1 LEKKMSH
8 SQQKVRGLYFEEFE
22 VGMTIITAGRT
33 ITESDIVMF
42 AGLSGDFNQIHTD
55 AEYSRSSLAGQR
67 VAHGLLILSIA
78 SGLAVRTGFMEGTV
92 QLFREVVEWKFIKPV
107 FIGDTI
113 HVAVTVL
120 ETKDLRRM
128 GSGLVTL
135 EVDVRNQ
142 REDSVMKGIWRI
154 LVAPR
159 PTE

>member
-1 LEKKMSH
+1 MSQ

-22 VGMTIITAGRT
+22 VGISIVSAGRT
-33 ITESDIVMF
+33 MTESDIVMF
-42 AGLSGDFNQIHTD
+42 AGLSGDFTQIHTD

-92 QLFREVVEWKFIKPV
+92 QLFREVDEWKFIKPV

-113 HVAVTVL
+113 HVVVTVL

-142 REDSVMKGIWRI
+142 HQESVMKGIWKI
-154 LVAPR
+154 LVALR

>member
-1 LEKKMSH
+1 MSQ

-22 VGMTIITAGRT
+22 IGMTILSAGRT

-55 AEYSRSSLAGQR
+55 AEYSKASLAGQR
-67 VAHGLLILSIA
+67 VAHGLLCLSIA
-78 SGLAVRTGFMEGTV
+78 SGLAVRTGFMDGTV
-92 QLFREVVEWKFIKPV
+92 QFFREVAEWKFIKPV

-113 HVAVTVL
+113 HVVVTVL

-128 GSGLVTL
+128 GSGLVVL
-135 EVDVRNQ
+135 DVDVHNQ
-142 REDSVMKGIWRI
+142 RDESVMRGIWRI

-159 PTE
+159 PKE

>member
-1 LEKKMSH
+1 MSQ

-22 VGMTIITAGRT
+22 IGMTIVSAGRT

-55 AEYSRSSLAGQR
+55 AEYSKASLAGQR
-67 VAHGLLILSIA
+67 VAHGLLCLSIA
-78 SGLAVRTGFMEGTV
+78 SGLAVRTGFMDGTV
-92 QLFREVVEWKFIKPV
+92 QFFREVAEWKFVKPV

-113 HVAVTVL
+113 HVVVTVL

-128 GSGLVTL
+128 GSGLVVL
-135 EVDVRNQ
+135 DVDVHNQ
-142 REDSVMKGIWRI
+142 RDESVMRGIWRI

-159 PTE
+159 PKE

>member
-1 LEKKMSH
+1 MSQ
-8 SQQKVRGLYFEEFE
+8 SLQKVRGLYFEEFE
-22 VGMTIITAGRT
+22 VGMTIVSAGRT
-33 ITESDIVMF
+33 ITETDIVMF
-42 AGLSGDFNQIHTD
+42 AGLSGDFTQIHTD

-92 QLFREVVEWKFIKPV
+92 QLFREVDEWKFIKPV

-113 HVAVTVL
+113 HVVVTVL

-142 REDSVMKGIWRI
+142 HEESVMKGIWRI

>member
-1 LEKKMSH
+1 MSQ

-22 VGMTIITAGRT
+22 IGMTIVSAGRT

-55 AEYSRSSLAGQR
+55 AEYSKASLAGQR
-67 VAHGLLILSIA
+67 VAHGLLCLSIA
-78 SGLAVRTGFMEGTV
+78 SGLAVRTGFMDGTV
-92 QLFREVVEWKFIKPV
+92 QFFREVAEWKFIKPV

-113 HVAVTVL
+113 HVVVTVL

-128 GSGLVTL
+128 GSGLVVL
-135 EVDVRNQ
+135 DVDVHNQ
-142 REDSVMKGIWRI
+142 RDESVMRGIWRI

-159 PTE
+159 PKE

>member
-1 LEKKMSH
+1 LEKKMNP

-22 VGMTIITAGRT
+22 IGMTILSAGRT

-55 AEYSRSSLAGQR
+55 AEYSKASLAGQR
-67 VAHGLLILSIA
+67 VAHGLLCLSIA
-78 SGLAVRTGFMEGTV
+78 SGLAVRTGFMDGTV
-92 QLFREVVEWKFIKPV
+92 QFFREVAEWKFIKPV

-113 HVAVTVL
+113 HVVVTVL

-135 EVDVRNQ
+135 DVDVQNQ
-142 REDSVMKGIWRI
+142 RDESVMRGIWRI

-159 PTE
+159 PKE

>member
-1 LEKKMSH
+1 MSQ
-8 SQQKVRGLYFEEFE
+8 SLQKVRGLYFEEFE
-22 VGMTIITAGRT
+22 VGMTIVSAGRT

-55 AEYSRSSLAGQR
+55 AEYSRDSLAGQR
-67 VAHGLLILSIA
+67 VAHGLLCLSIA

-92 QLFREVVEWKFIKPV
+92 QLFREVAEWKFARPV

-113 HVAVTVL
+113 HVVVTVL

-142 REDSVMKGIWRI
+142 HEESVMKGIWRI

>member
-1 LEKKMSH
+1 MSH
-8 SQQKVRGLYFEEFE
+8 SQQKIRGLYFEEFE
-22 VGMTIITAGRT
+22 VGMTIVSAGRT
-33 ITESDIVMF
+33 ITETDIVMF
-42 AGLSGDFNQIHTD
+42 AGLSGDFTQIHTD

-67 VAHGLLILSIA
+67 LAHGLLILSIA

-92 QLFREVVEWKFIKPV
+92 QLFREVDEWKFIKPV

-113 HVAVTVL
+113 HVVVTVL

-142 REDSVMKGIWRI
+142 HQESVMKGIWRI

>member
-1 LEKKMSH
+1 MSP
-8 SQQKVRGLYFEEFE
+8 SQDKVRGLYFEEFE
-22 VGMTIITAGRT
+22 IGMTIVSAGRT

-55 AEYSRSSLAGQR
+55 AEYSRTSLAGQR

-92 QLFREVVEWKFIKPV
+92 QLFREVAEWKFIKPV
-107 FIGDTI
+107 FIADTI
-113 HVAVTVL
+113 HVVVTVL

-135 EVDVRNQ
+135 EVEVRNQ
-142 REDSVMKGIWRI
+142 RAEGVMKGIWRI

-159 PTE
+159 PPE

>member
-1 LEKKMSH
+1 MNP

-22 VGMTIITAGRT
+22 IGMTIVSAGRT

-55 AEYSRSSLAGQR
+55 AEYSKASLAGQR
-67 VAHGLLILSIA
+67 VAHGLLCLSIA
-78 SGLAVRTGFMEGTV
+78 SGLAVRTGFMDGTV
-92 QLFREVVEWKFIKPV
+92 QFFREVAEWKFIKPV

-113 HVAVTVL
+113 HVVVTVL

-128 GSGLVTL
+128 GSGLVVL
-135 EVDVRNQ
+135 DVDVHNQ
-142 REDSVMKGIWRI
+142 RDESVMRGIWRI

-159 PTE
+159 PKE

>member
-1 LEKKMSH
+1 MNQT
-8 SQQKVRGLYFEEFE
+8 QQTVRGLYFEEFE
-22 VGMTIITAGRT
+22 VGKTIVSAGRT
-33 ITESDIVMF
+33 ITETDIVMF
-42 AGLSGDFNQIHTD
+42 AGLSGDFTQIHTD

-67 VAHGLLILSIA
+67 VAHGLLCLSIA

-92 QLFREVVEWKFIKPV
+92 QLFREVDEWKFIKPV

-113 HVAVTVL
+113 HVIVAVV
-120 ETKDLRRM
+120 ETKELRRM

-142 REDSVMKGIWRI
+142 HEESVMKGIWRI
-154 LVAPR
+154 LVASS

>member
-1 LEKKMSH
+1 LEKKMSQ

-22 VGMTIITAGRT
+22 IGMTIVSAGRT

-55 AEYSRSSLAGQR
+55 AEYSKASLAGQR
-67 VAHGLLILSIA
+67 VAHGLLCLSIA
-78 SGLAVRTGFMEGTV
+78 SGLAVRTGFMDGTV
-92 QLFREVVEWKFIKPV
+92 QFFREVAEWKFIKPV

-113 HVAVTVL
+113 HVVVTVL

-128 GSGLVTL
+128 GSGLVVL
-135 EVDVRNQ
+135 DVDVHNQ
-142 REDSVMKGIWRI
+142 RDESVMRGIWRI

-159 PTE
+159 PKE